1 MVEDSEMVGD
11 DVVRLSSSVKPG
23 AAVRPAGDDV
33 RPGEVVLPAGTF
45 ITPPVLG
52 VLAMVNALTVL
63 VYPRV
68 RAAVLSTGDELVDDG
83 RPLAAG

>member
-11 DVVRLSSSVKPG
+11 DVVRLPSSVAR

-33 RPGEVVLPAGTF
+33 RLVKSCCLGTF

-68 RAAVLSTGDELVDDG
+68 RAAVHRPATNSSMMVVLLSG
-83 RPLAAG
+83 